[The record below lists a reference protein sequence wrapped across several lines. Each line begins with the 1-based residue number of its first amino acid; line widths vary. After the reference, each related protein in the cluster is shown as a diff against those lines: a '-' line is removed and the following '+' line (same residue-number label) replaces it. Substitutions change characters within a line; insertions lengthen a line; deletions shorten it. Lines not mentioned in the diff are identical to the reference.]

1 MKIKNAKLKIFAI
14 IAALVAETA
23 LVSCKKAQNFSE
35 HKLSNGLTVFTA
47 ENHAVPLVYI
57 EIAVKA
63 GGVTQTKENAG
74 LFHLYEHM
82 MFKGNS
88 LYPDAA
94 SVQRALS
101 DMGCTNWNGT
111 TGLNCVNYFITVPSD
126 QLETGLAFWN
136 AAIRSPLMKE
146 DELEKEKK
154 VVLSEI
160 QGGLAEPG
168 TIFSNYL
175 ISNLFPDEPYRLS
188 PSGSADVVKDASVL
202 QLRALQNKYYIPK
215 NAALFVGGDIDEK
228 EALNLI
234 EKIWGSWSNN
244 GNEAPAAGK
253 QQSMTPFA
261 NTKFAVM
268 PSDRV
273 SPQIAEI
280 EINFRGADA
289 DFDREDSYALDYML
303 NLLDDPDGIFKKT
316 VAENQELCIP
326 DVQYISSGYGTSRAD
341 SLISFSATVLEP
353 EKDLP
358 GRAKIFMDQI
368 LEKAIPAFL
377 NDEELFTNV
386 TKLKVE
392 KSLENNDIW
401 AAQTATG
408 LLQQIRFWWTVT
420 DSDYYKSYN
429 KKVGN
434 TKKQDVESVIQKY
447 IIGKNPIVTIL
458 VNPEI
463 YEKAKDEFAAAGF
476 ETVTAQNAF
485 WWNNPKYAP
494 DAALIAKEEK
504 DAEENFKQDTQI
516 YKPTSAGNADYSI
529 QDELEVKQF
538 TLKNGIPVYFKKQD
552 SSQINSVTIAVR
564 GGIARLT
571 PETSGL
577 EDSLFTMM
585 ASSSKKY
592 DYAAHNTLEFETDSS
607 IHSSSTRLGSM
618 ITLTA
623 IDEHLFEALPYLTD
637 GFLHPSYE
645 DLVYQNLTTSLR
657 QKIQS
662 MLNSPESILGYEA
675 SKVFYKGHP
684 YETKVGVRPE
694 SFENIT
700 VANMKKLH
708 KEIMAPEN
716 IFVVAVGNANSGKL
730 VSELNKTLGQLKA
743 TGGKVYKIP
752 QIAPVTI
759 KGEPVILTHPSA
771 AGTGYVS
778 RFFATPSITSPDYPA
793 ALLAASMYST
803 VMFNVVREHHGVCY
817 TPGSYCGSGFAP
829 IGEEYLFKLSNP
841 ESFVSAME
849 EARNYMLKGQL
860 IESLDDDGNYI
871 FSKISDRL
879 QSYKNKYINS
889 TYGSS
894 ATTGNIAST
903 IVTNL
908 LTYDDI
914 FHDRK
919 TDAEVMAVSEEDVMK
934 AFKKY
939 WVDEPS
945 QWWLMVGPDMKDRI
959 KF

>member
-14 IAALVAETA
+14 IAALVAEAA

-188 PSGSADVVKDASVL
+188 PSGSADVVKDASIL

-215 NAALFVGGDIDEK
+215 NAALFVGGDIEEK
-228 EALNLI
+228 EALKLI
-234 EKIWGSWSNN
+234 ERIWGSWSNN
-244 GNEAPAAGK
+244 GNEAPLPGK
-253 QQSMTPFA
+253 QQTMTPFA

-268 PSDRV
+268 PSDRI

-280 EINFRGADA
+280 EMHFRGADT
-289 DFDREDSYALDYML
+289 DFAKEDTYALDYML

-316 VAENQELCIP
+316 IAENKALCIP
-326 DVQYISSGYGTSRAD
+326 DPQYISSGYGTSRAD

-358 GRAKIFMDQI
+358 ARAKLFMNQVLD
-368 LEKAIPAFL
+368 KAIPTFL
-377 NDEELFTNV
+377 DDESLFTS
-386 TKLKVE
+386 LKRMNVE
-392 KSLENNDIW
+392 KSLANDDLW

-429 KKVGN
+429 KKVSY
-434 TKKQDVESVIQKY
+434 TKKEDVQAVIQKY
-447 IIGKNPIVTIL
+447 IKDKNPLVTIL
-458 VNPEI
+458 LNPDV
-463 YEKAKDEFAAAGF
+463 YEKTKDKFEAAGF
-476 ETVTAQNAF
+476 ETVTSQNAF
-485 WWNNPKYAP
+485 WWNNSKYNP
-494 DAALIAKEEK
+494 DATVIAKEEK
-504 DAEENFKQDTQI
+504 DAEENFKPDMQI
-516 YKPTSAGNADYSI
+516 YSPQNKQDANYNI
-529 QDELEVKQF
+529 QDELEVKQL
-538 TLKNGIPVYFKKQD
+538 TLKNGIPVYFKKQN

-592 DYAAHNTLEFETDSS
+592 DYAAHNTLSFETDSS
-607 IHSSSTRLGSM
+607 IYSSSTRLGSM

-623 IDEHLFEALPYLTD
+623 IDEYLFEALPYLTD

-645 DLVYQNLTTSLR
+645 ELVYQNLTTSLR

-662 MLNSPESILGYEA
+662 MLNSPESIMGYEA

-684 YETKVGVRPE
+684 YETKSSVRPE

-700 VANMKKLH
+700 IANMKKLH
-708 KEIMAPEN
+708 KELMAPEN
-716 IFVVAVGNANSGKL
+716 IFVVAVGNVNSSKL

-752 QIAPVTI
+752 HVNPVSI
-759 KGEPVILTHPSA
+759 SGEPVVLTHPSA

-841 ESFVSAME
+841 EGFVSAME

-860 IESLDDDGNYI
+860 IESLDDDGNYV

-908 LTYDDI
+908 LTYDEI

-919 TDAEVMAVSEEDVMK
+919 TDAEVMNVSEEDIIRV
-934 AFKKY
+934 FKKY
-939 WVDEPS
+939 WVDESS